1 MDECIYVIGHVNP
14 DTDSIASAI
23 GYAWLLR
30 ERDGNNVRA
39 ARAGAINPQTAWVLQ
54 YSGIEAPLLVSD
66 ASPKFESVT
75 RRLDTTLPDQPL
87 REAWAISS
95 RTGGVAPVINPDGT
109 PYGLITGRSL
119 FNHLGQLVGPHKL
132 KQEMKIS
139 ELLETPAKDAADP
152 NVPTFKSGWRIRDL
166 LNRILRAEGDDYIVV
181 DENNR
186 YLGICRQR
194 DLLNPPRMKIILVD
208 HNEPQQALG
217 SLHEADLLEI
227 LDHHRLG
234 NQQTHVPI
242 RFTVDV
248 VGSTSTLISERV
260 EEAGLSAPA
269 PIAVLL
275 LAGLLS
281 DTLVLT
287 SPTTTERDRLAG
299 ERLAKWAFSG
309 GSPFSGETL
318 ESYGHKVVTAGAGLQ
333 TRPADE
339 VVRTDLK
346 IYQQDPY
353 NFAIAQVE
361 VSGMVEVGEYIPE
374 LQKALEGMQ
383 TSKGLDFVMLM
394 ITDVVGGSSR
404 LLTANPPPVFSSL
417 PYKPLPDGSW
427 LAEGIVSRKKQLLP
441 VILGILEQ

>member
-1 MDECIYVIGHVNP
+1 MEDRIYVIGHVNP

-30 ERDGNNVRA
+30 ERDGENVVA
-39 ARAGAINPQTAWVLQ
+39 ARAGAINPQTAWVLNFT
-54 YSGIEAPLLVSD
+54 GVDTPVLVAD
-66 ASPKFESVT
+66 ASPKFEWVT
-75 RRLDTTLPDQPL
+75 RRLDTTTPEQPL

-139 ELLETPAKDAADP
+139 ELLDTPAKDAADTA
-152 NVPTFKSGWRIRDL
+152 VPTFKSGWRIRDL
-166 LNRILRAEGDDYIVV
+166 LNRILRSEGDDYIVV

-186 YLGICRQR
+186 YVGICRQR

-217 SLHEADLLEI
+217 SLNEADLLEI

-248 VGSTSTLISERV
+248 VGSTSTLVSERV
-260 EEAGLSAPA
+260 EDAGLSAPA
-269 PIAVLL
+269 PIAALL
-275 LAGLLS
+275 LAGLLA
-281 DTLVLT
+281 DTLILT
-287 SPTTTERDRLAG
+287 SPTTTVRDRQAG
-299 ERLAKWAFSG
+299 ERLARWAFNG

-318 ESYGHKVVTAGAGLQ
+318 ESYGHKVIAAGAGLQ
-333 TRPADE
+333 TRPSDE
-339 VVRTDLK
+339 VVKTDLK
-346 IYQQDPY
+346 IYQQEPY

-361 VSGMVEVGEYIPE
+361 VSGMVEVGEFIPKLQKSLEE
-374 LQKALEGMQ
+374 LQI
-383 TSKGLDFVMLM
+383 SKGLHFALLM

-404 LLTANPPPVFSSL
+404 LLAANPPPVFSSL

-427 LAEGIVSRKKQLLP
+427 QADGIVSRKKQLLP
-441 VILGILEQ
+441 IILGILEQ